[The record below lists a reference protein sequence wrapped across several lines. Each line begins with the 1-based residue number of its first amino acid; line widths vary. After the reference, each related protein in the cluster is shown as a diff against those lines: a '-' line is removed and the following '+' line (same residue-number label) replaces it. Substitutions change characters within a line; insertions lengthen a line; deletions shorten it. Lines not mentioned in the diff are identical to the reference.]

1 MRNYSWRRRGVGLAL
16 AAVVAVLLFTP
27 LGDRPLTAFFPVGQV
42 AQVDFT
48 RLEPGASPNWYL
60 VCPPDYC
67 SAVPDAFSPVFGMP
81 PGLLRQE
88 WEVMLST
95 RPRVELLAESADGMQ
110 FDYVQRTAR
119 FRFPDIVTV
128 RFLPIPPGQS
138 TLAIYSRS
146 IYGRSDL
153 GANRAR
159 VDAWLSALRQQLPRA
174 EGG

>member
-1 MRNYSWRRRGVGLAL
+1 MRKYSWRRRGIGLAL
-16 AAVVAVLLFTP
+16 AAVVAILLFTP
-27 LGDRPLTAFFPVGQV
+27 LGDRPLSTLLPVGPV
-42 AQVDFT
+42 EPVDFT
-48 RLEPGASPNWYL
+48 RLQPKGSPNRYL

-67 SAVPDAFSPVFGMP
+67 SAAPDAFSPVFDMP

-88 WEVMLST
+88 WEAMLAT
-95 RPRVELLAESADGMQ
+95 RPRVERLAESADGLQ

-128 RFLPIPPGQS
+128 RFLPVAPAQS

-146 IYGRSDL
+146 VYGRSDL

-159 VDAWLSALRQQLPRA
+159 VDAWLSALRPQLQRA
-174 EGG
+174 EGR